1 MSLLTVEKVTHGFG
15 ARQILEDASFRLLKG
30 EHIGLIGA
38 NGEGKSTFL
47 NIITGKLLPDAGK
60 ITWSRHVTVG
70 YLDQHT
76 VLKKGMTIREVLHTA
91 FNHMHDL
98 EAEMLKLYED
108 MALPENADKMDEMME
123 DAGEIQQI
131 LEYSGFYQLDAKIEE
146 VAGGLG
152 LRDIGLDRDVSDLS
166 GGQRTKVLLVKLLL
180 ENPSILIL
188 DEPTNYLDHEHIVWL
203 TRYLQDYENAFILVS
218 HDMEFLNSVVNV
230 IYNLDGGNLTRY
242 TGDYENFRRMYEIQK
257 SQEKAAYERQQ
268 AEIEKLEDF
277 IARNKARVATRGMAH
292 SRQKQLDKMEILE
305 RPTEKIKPEFQFLMA
320 RTPSRFVVEAKDLV
334 IGYSQDEPLTRPV
347 SFTLERGQKVAIVGT
362 NGLGKSTLLKT
373 ILGKLPPLG
382 GEVQLGDY
390 LFPGYFEQ
398 EAARDSQETALDT
411 FWAQFPSM
419 ENREVRLC
427 LAKCGLTN
435 EHITSQMRVLSGG
448 ENAKVRLAIDE
459 PRAQLAD
466 SRRADQP
473 SGRRRQGRAE
483 ARADGIPRH
492 HPFGI
497 ARPALLRGL
506 RHRHLECRGL
516 DDEDRITQFCAKK
529 ETRWVGPR
537 QCMPGFPAGF
547 VFFSF
552 GTRSAK
558 GFYMVTS
565 VRSRRGSSHGPP
577 RIR

>member
-47 NIITGKLLPDAGK
+47 NIITGKIMPDEGK

-70 YLDQHT
+70 YLDQHSA
-76 VLKKGMTIREVLHTA
+76 LKKGTTIREVLRTA
-91 FNHMHDL
+91 FNHMYEL
-98 EAEMLKLYED
+98 EEEMLKLYED
-108 MALPENADKMDEMME
+108 MANAQSEEAMNEMME

-152 LRDIGLDRDVSDLS
+152 LRDIGLDKDVSDLS

-180 ENPSILIL
+180 GNPSILIL
-188 DEPTNYLDHEHIVWL
+188 DEPTNYLDYEHIVWL
-203 TRYLQDYENAFILVS
+203 TRFLQEYENAFILVS

-242 TGDYENFRRMYEIQK
+242 TGDYNNFLRMYDIQK
-257 SQEKAAYERQQ
+257 AQEQRAYERQQ

-277 IARNKARVATRGMAH
+277 IARNKARVATRGMAN

-305 RPTEKIKPEFQFLMA
+305 RPTEKIKPEFNFLMA
-320 RTPSRFVVEAKDLV
+320 RTPSRFIVEAKDLV
-334 IGYSQDEPLTRPV
+334 LGYDKDNPLTKPV
-347 SFTLERGQKVAIVGT
+347 SFTLERGQKIAIVGT
-362 NGLGKSTLLKT
+362 NGLGKTTLLKT
-373 ILGKLPPLG
+373 ILGKLSPIS
-382 GEVQLGDY
+382 GETHLGDY

-398 EAARDSQETALDT
+398 EADRDSSVTALDT
-411 FWAQFPSM
+411 FWAEFPSM

-448 ENAKVRLAIDE
+448 ENAKVRLAIVMNREHNWLVLDE
-459 PRAQLAD
+459 PTNHLDVDAKDELKRALTEYPGTVLLVSHD
-466 SRRADQP
+466 P
-473 SGRRRQGRAE
+473 S
-483 ARADGIPRH
+483 
-492 HPFGI
+492 FY
-497 ARPALLRGL
+497 
-506 RHRHLECRGL
+506 
-516 DDEDRITQFCAKK
+516 ED
-529 ETRWVGPR
+529 
-537 QCMPGFPAGF
+537 F
-547 VFFSF
+547 V
-552 GTRSAK
+552 TDVWNVEDWTTK
-558 GFYMVTS
+558 IV
-565 VRSRRGSSHGPP
+565 
-577 RIR
+577 